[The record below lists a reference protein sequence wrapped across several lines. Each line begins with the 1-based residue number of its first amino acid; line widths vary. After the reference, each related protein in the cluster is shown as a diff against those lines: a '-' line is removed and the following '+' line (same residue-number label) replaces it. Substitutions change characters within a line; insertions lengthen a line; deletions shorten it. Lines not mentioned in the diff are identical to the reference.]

1 MKNYDLPTTLG
12 GSLISNF
19 FDDENFFNSRW
30 LNGRGVPAVN
40 VKESDKNFEIEVAA
54 PGYDKKD
61 FNVSIENGVL
71 TISAETQTKNET
83 KSDNNYRRKEFECSS
98 FSRSFTLPQSIGEND
113 INARYEDGVLR
124 LTIARKEEAPRNAKK
139 AIEIK

>member
-40 VKESDKNFEIEVAA
+40 VRESDKNFEIEVAA

-61 FNVSIENGVL
+61 FNVSVENGVL
-71 TISAETQTKNET
+71 TISAETQRKNVR
-83 KSDNNYRRKEFECSS
+83 KGDDNYRRKEFECSS
-98 FSRSFTLPQSIGEND
+98 FSRSFALPQNINEKD
-113 INARYEDGVLR
+113 INARYEDGVLK
-124 LTIARKEEAPRNAKK
+124 LTIVRKEEAPRIAKK

>member
-61 FNVSIENGVL
+61 FNVSVENGVL
-71 TISAETQTKNET
+71 TISAETQRKNDTKE
-83 KSDNNYRRKEFECSS
+83 DDNYRRKEFECSS
-98 FSRSFTLPQSIGEND
+98 FSRSFTLPQNISEKD
-113 INARYEDGVLR
+113 INARYEDGVLK
-124 LTIARKEEAPRNAKK
+124 LTIVRKEETPRIAKK